1 MANEFVTKSVDALWD
16 NWLNGFKSLQQVQVE
31 AEKKT
36 LEALEVQQQLV
47 EKTVQSLAAVEAQS
61 KQFAEQWQQ
70 TVKASTA
77 QLPAQPQFA
86 QWLETVQQIT
96 EQTQQFAWKPN
107 SIFADTLTQTQTQ
120 WNDTVKSAL
129 EQQQEKR
136 EEVLT
141 KIEELTVQLKDSQ
154 KRLLDS
160 IPAVPGV

>member
-70 TVKASTA
+70 TVK
-77 QLPAQPQFA
+77 
-86 QWLETVQQIT
+86 
-96 EQTQQFAWKPN
+96 
-107 SIFADTLTQTQTQ
+107 
-120 WNDTVKSAL
+120 
-129 EQQQEKR
+129 
-136 EEVLT
+136 
-141 KIEELTVQLKDSQ
+141 
-154 KRLLDS
+154 
-160 IPAVPGV
+160 

>member
-1 MANEFVTKSVDALWD
+1 
-16 NWLNGFKSLQQVQVE
+16 
-31 AEKKT
+31 
-36 LEALEVQQQLV
+36 
-47 EKTVQSLAAVEAQS
+47 
-61 KQFAEQWQQ
+61 
-70 TVKASTA
+70 ASSA

-86 QWLETVQQIT
+86 QWFETVQQIT

-120 WNDTVKSAL
+120 WNETVKSAL